1 MEMTS
6 NHPSRSEEVSS
17 GFERTVR
24 GTTLRAALRDTR
36 SLPERLNL
44 LPHVVDVCRAV
55 GVAHSRGIIHRG
67 LHPSIIMLTEF
78 GECIVS
84 DWSLSKARR
93 KEDARGPEFEA
104 ALESLRN
111 SNIPLNPPSKGEAAR
126 DPSSKGEGE
135 PGWNQALRLDPA
147 FLAPELALGHMESV
161 DARSDVYALGA
172 VLYELLTG
180 QPPFTGENSADVLS
194 AAGSKKPAPV
204 PALEPTVAT
213 ELVNICERAMHQE
226 PSARYASAKHLAEEL
241 ERAVLSLPKVQSI
254 ETQSEAFLAGTVT
267 REAGLKHR
275 IALALVAALLVLVI
289 AVAAVSQRRVVR
301 ERDQAM
307 ASLRDEEQQRAEVQ
321 RAHDALARDLEDA
334 QSARREAEA
343 ERDQAEAARRQAVEN
358 ASKTQEQ
365 LKKAQDKLTQQPP
378 TQESTATAPP
388 EEQAQAQTA
397 ETAGPPMAFPR
408 NMPAKFLGPYAA
420 NQKGDA
426 AQRPPGVTRG
436 ELAKALPQLIS
447 ALKMEKTQGDK
458 MAVMVGTPGS
468 EVNESLQLLGFKG
481 GDVITN
487 INRSTI
493 ENVDQ
498 AKKAFDG
505 VGHDSGFTVRIV
517 RDGQSSWMRVNV
529 FEKLPPVMPAKP
541 PPQLPKLPKALP
553 RMPAPPEV
561 KQAPPP
567 ETSSQEP
574 PEQSVPP
581 AEEAPPTEPQSA
593 EQPEAQEPPP
603 DESSAES
610 TPSEEAQATPEP
622 ASEPPEAAPAAKSP
636 STESTPATEPEA
648 PEETPAPEQK

>member
-111 SNIPLNPPSKGEAAR
+111 SNIPLNPPSKGESGR
-126 DPSSKGEGE
+126 DPASKGEGRPVAVRE
-135 PGWNQALRLDPA
+135 GGLDPA
-147 FLAPELALGHMESV
+147 FLAPELALGHTESV

-180 QPPFTGENSADVLS
+180 QPPFTGENPADVLS

-213 ELVNICERAMHQE
+213 ELVNICERAMRQE

-275 IALALVAALLVLVI
+275 IALAVAAALLVLVI

-321 RAHDALARDLEDA
+321 KAHDALARELEDA
-334 QSARREAEA
+334 QSGRREAEA

-358 ASKTQEQ
+358 AGKTQEQ
-365 LKKAQDKLTQQPP
+365 LKKAQDQLTQQPP
-378 TQESTATAPP
+378 PQESTATATP

-426 AQRPPGVTRG
+426 AQRPPGVTRD

-498 AKKAFDG
+498 AKKAFGG

-541 PPQLPKLPKALP
+541 LPQLPKILP

-574 PEQSVPP
+574 PEQSAPP
-581 AEEAPPTEPQSA
+581 AEEAPPTEPQPT
-593 EQPEAQEPPP
+593 EQPEAQAPAP

-622 ASEPPEAAPAAKSP
+622 ASEPPDAAPAEESP